1 MIILALLIPRS
12 RKSGI
17 NIELQTL
24 SMRTKAPK
32 RIELSETTFSDSLVD
47 VSDVFILV
55 SFIRRVDNTSNP
67 IIIVDN
73 TSNPTHVRRQYVLC
87 LLKYIFTPALN
98 RMLSIS
104 SSLSLCIDNGDLF
117 KCLKLV

>member
-32 RIELSETTFSDSLVD
+32 RIELSETTFSNSLVD

-55 SFIRRVDNTSNP
+55 SFIRR
-67 IIIVDN
+67 VDN

-104 SSLSLCIDNGDLF
+104 SSPSYCIDNGDLF